1 MPPQQLSREPDHRL
15 YSKMIESPLHVNGAS
30 LYYKTI
36 GTGPLLV
43 IIPVGN
49 GAGLFYEPLTSYLS
63 SHFRVLL
70 YDRRGH
76 YRSPT
81 KKTPATDEFFR
92 VHADDLA
99 SLIEHVSLSGE
110 KRGGGGGAR
119 EPAFVLSPSVTIG
132 ISTELLITRPDLV
145 NKLVIHEPVT
155 CSFVPDP
162 LYTQFQGVVGQV
174 VRKALEGDIIHALS
188 MMFPHVHTKAEL
200 DIFKKTSVCRQ
211 LNARLSLQE
220 QGRWLVTDLP
230 AARMFDM
237 DMEKLQLSPY
247 REKMI
252 LICGANDASSLARIP
267 GVCMGA
273 ILRMPIG
280 VFPGGHIGYVTHA
293 KEFAES
299 LGSLLVGRER
309 PRL

>member
-1 MPPQQLSREPDHRL
+1 
-15 YSKMIESPLHVNGAS
+15 MIESILHVNGAS

-49 GAGLFYEPLTSYLS
+49 GTGLFYEPLASYLS

-81 KKTPATDEFFR
+81 KKTPATDEFFQI
-92 VHADDLA
+92 HADDLA

-110 KRGGGGGAR
+110 KGGGRGGAP

-132 ISTELLITRPDLV
+132 IGTELLITRPDLV

-155 CSFVPDP
+155 GSLIPEPF
-162 LYTQFQGVVGQV
+162 YTQFQGVATQV
-174 VRKALEGDIIHALS
+174 VRKALEGDMIRALS
-188 MMFPHVHTKAEL
+188 MVFPHVHTKAEL

-211 LNARLSLQE
+211 LNARLSPQE

-237 DMEKLQLSPY
+237 DVEKLQLSPY

-252 LICGANDASSLARIP
+252 LICGAKDAPRLARIP
-267 GVCMGA
+267 VVCMGA

-280 VFPGGHIGYVTHA
+280 IFPGGHIGYVTHA

-299 LGSLLVGRER
+299 LGSLLVAREG